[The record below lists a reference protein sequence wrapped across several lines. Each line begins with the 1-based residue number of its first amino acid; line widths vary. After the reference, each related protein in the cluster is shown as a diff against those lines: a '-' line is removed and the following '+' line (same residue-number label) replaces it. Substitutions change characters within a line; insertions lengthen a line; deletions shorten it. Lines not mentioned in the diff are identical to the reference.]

1 MRRAVAILLPVLL
14 LLSMARQTW
23 AADTPAFDLTG
34 PKVDVHV
41 QRDGKTLPIAEV
53 PSLRAGD
60 RLWIHPDFPESQAA
74 HFVLIVAFL
83 RGVTNPPPP
92 EWFKRVDTWNRSVR
106 DEGVFVV
113 VPPEAQQAIVFL
125 APETVGDFS
134 TLRKAVHD
142 RPGAFVRAGQDLQQA
157 SWDRMRLD
165 AYLAEVK
172 SDSADPRDLKER
184 TALAARSLGIRV
196 DQQCF
201 DKPTEQQ
208 APCLVQHTDGLVLDD
223 SNAQSLVNQMANGS
237 AADMMNQLSYAP
249 LAGAGA
255 FSPYVGALVDIAR
268 ILSDLHTA
276 KFQYIPALAL
286 PLRDTLNL
294 RLNVPPSFRDPKS
307 VIVVA
312 LPPVLAA
319 AAAASHQT
327 QNQPQM
333 RPADPAQAYCAQKP
347 GLALLAEGAPLVYAT
362 SLAYDLTLH
371 IESGTTSLDIPLK
384 PDPSQGG
391 LVLEKPL
398 PALPEPEV
406 TGVLR
411 GKWGFEDWEGPRF
424 HLRAPGSGT
433 WTVPTSDQNA
443 LMIGRDDLL
452 HLQGTSTLCVSA
464 VEAQPEARAAEKL
477 AWKSPRP
484 DQLEFVVP
492 LKDAAP
498 GTVTLRIHQYGL
510 EKPDELTLQAY
521 AEPAALER
529 LTLSAGDHVA
539 LLRGKGLDAVS
550 SADLAGITFAPVA
563 LNRVDGT
570 DRLEMA
576 ATGITSTLEP
586 ASDYTARVT
595 LKDGRQLR
603 APASV
608 TPPRPQVDLL
618 SKGEQ
623 HTESDTPSP
632 VQLGSTD
639 DLPLQARLVFFLRS
653 RVPAAFPRKERIELA
668 AVDGSFGTTLSL
680 ADGSL
685 MLEDA
690 HTAVAVIDPL
700 ARFGASAFGPLQLR
714 AVSADG
720 VTGDWVQLG
729 SLVRVPGFPVSSALH
744 CPRNPARPCSLTG
757 TNLFLISELSTAEDM
772 NNAVDVAPD
781 FTGNALPV
789 PNEFRSGATATL
801 YLRLRDD
808 PKAVQVLTLPVL
820 ASQSS
825 AGSGGSSATPN
836 LSPAEPIGPPAPAAA
851 PPSVR

>member
-1 MRRAVAILLPVLL
+1 MSFKALDKALGEAAAANIVPGFVA
-14 LLSMARQTW
+14 MAT
-23 AADTPAFDLTG
+23 FG
-34 PKVDVHV
+34 
-41 QRDGKTLPIAEV
+41 DGREY
-53 PSLRAGD
+53 LRA
-60 RLWIHPDFPESQAA
+60 F
-74 HFVLIVAFL
+74 
-83 RGVTNPPPP
+83 
-92 EWFKRVDTWNRSVR
+92 
-106 DEGVFVV
+106 
-113 VPPEAQQAIVFL
+113 
-125 APETVGDFS
+125 
-134 TLRKAVHD
+134 
-142 RPGAFVRAGQDLQQA
+142 GQ
-157 SWDRMRLD
+157 R
-165 AYLAEVK
+165 
-172 SDSADPRDLKER
+172 
-184 TALAARSLGIRV
+184 
-196 DQQCF
+196 
-201 DKPTEQQ
+201 
-208 APCLVQHTDGLVLDD
+208 
-223 SNAQSLVNQMANGS
+223 S
-237 AADMMNQLSYAP
+237 AADPAPMMADTLFWIASFTKLVTTVAALQLVDEGRLDLDRTVASILPDFADLPILEGHDADGKAIVRAATDAPTVRHLLTHTSGLGYTFMDADLAKYAEDNGIGP
-249 LAGAGA
+249 AEARKLPRRFEAGARWHYGVGIDWAGA
-255 FSPYVGALVDIAR
+255 
-268 ILSDLHTA
+268 
-276 KFQYIPALAL
+276 
-286 PLRDTLNL
+286 
-294 RLNVPPSFRDPKS
+294 
-307 VIVVA
+307 VI
-312 LPPVLAA
+312 
-319 AAAASHQT
+319 
-327 QNQPQM
+327 
-333 RPADPAQAYCAQKP
+333 
-347 GLALLAEGAPLVYAT
+347 
-362 SLAYDLTLH
+362 
-371 IESGTTSLDIPLK
+371 
-384 PDPSQGG
+384 
-391 LVLEKPL
+391 
-398 PALPEPEV
+398 
-406 TGVLR
+406 
-411 GKWGFEDWEGPRF
+411 
-424 HLRAPGSGT
+424 
-433 WTVPTSDQNA
+433 
-443 LMIGRDDLL
+443 
-452 HLQGTSTLCVSA
+452 
-464 VEAQPEARAAEKL
+464 EAI
-477 AWKSPRP
+477 
-484 DQLEFVVP
+484 
-492 LKDAAP
+492 
-498 GTVTLRIHQYGL
+498 T
-510 EKPDELTLQAY
+510 
-521 AEPAALER
+521 
-529 LTLSAGDHVA
+529 
-539 LLRGKGLDAVS
+539 GKGLDAVS

-668 AVDGSFGTTLSL
+668 AVDGSFETTLSL